1 MREDCLVIATAL
13 HHRME
18 RLSASALQDEVLTVI
33 DLVSHLARND
43 LRLRVLRGEQAQI
56 GHHRYARIRTTS
68 SSELDILLSRS
79 LKPNCPVRIFCAERA
94 NYFKEKGPSISA
106 RCKSTALLNSP
117 YRKASSEGSSN
128 CALTQALATRKKMAI
143 C

>member
-43 LRLRVLRGEQAQI
+43 LRLRVCVGSKSKI
-56 GHHRYARIRTTS
+56 SPHRYARIGTTS
-68 SSELDILLSRS
+68 SSELDILVSRS
-79 LKPNCPVRIFCAERA
+79 LKPSCPVRIFCAERA

-106 RCKSTALLNSP
+106 KSKSTALFNSP
-117 YRKASSEGSSN
+117 YRIASSEDSSN
-128 CALTQALATRKKMAI
+128 GALTQALATRMKMAI

>member
-79 LKPNCPVRIFCAERA
+79 RNQIVQYVYFVPN
-94 NYFKEKGPSISA
+94 
-106 RCKSTALLNSP
+106 
-117 YRKASSEGSSN
+117 
-128 CALTQALATRKKMAI
+128 ALTTSRRRVRRFPPGANPQH